1 MFNPIIENIA
11 SLYEWFFI
19 GLFVLFAVDWS
30 LGYDK
35 VSNTFDRLFNFLG
48 NHIPLESTSPII
60 LLTIVGCLAKVVEVL
75 TGSMFFVIMANLFG
89 VMCIGYIVLLAVF
102 AVLIKGLTALCNNS
116 IARREEKARKKSLTD
131 SD

>member
-102 AVLIKGLTALCNNS
+102 ALLIKGLTALRNNS